1 MNNNTKESENILDFL
16 SEEQKNAL
24 YEGYIKLADEHNLS
38 ERRIMRILKLKEYEL
53 KTLLTLSD
61 IEKNK

>member
-1 MNNNTKESENILDFL
+1 MSHKNKESENILDFL

-24 YEGYIKLADEHNLS
+24 YEGYVKLTDEYNLS

-53 KTLLTLSD
+53 KTLLTQQE